1 MDGKLAGKNKEDS
14 DEIKYISI
22 FCLWSFV
29 ELTESSVQLSDGSR
43 LFVAEIGNSVFL
55 FVLPVV

>member
-1 MDGKLAGKNKEDS
+1 MASWLEKTKKILMKLS
-14 DEIKYISI
+14 ISA
-22 FCLWSFV
+22 FFALWSFV